1 MPQPEGE
8 IVGYMDAETGKM
20 LPNSSP
26 AGTTPSSPSFPPV
39 ANVNQQKADLL
50 DKIRPEDVV
59 AEMKLDLM
67 GMELVNGKATEV
79 KELKE
84 LALTKLGA
92 WQICNLLKAPS
103 NKNTSISKLDDHEI
117 RARVL
122 SLCRTAQKMMLDHWK
137 EFGIK
142 NSSQLWYVHEIL
154 FTVAFIILK
163 QCEGAGVRKMII
175 GTTSETRNVTSQE
188 KPVRNWGIFSR
199 R

>member
-1 MPQPEGE
+1 MPDE
-8 IVGYMDAETGKM
+8 IVGVMDAETGQM
-20 LPNSSP
+20 LSGSNPAGVKPSSSP
-26 AGTTPSSPSFPPV
+26 LYPPV
-39 ANVNQQKADLL
+39 ANPNQQKADLL
-50 DKIRPEDVV
+50 DKIKPSDVV
-59 AEMKLDLM
+59 NEMKLDLM
-67 GMELVNGKATEV
+67 GMELINGKPTEV
-79 KELKE
+79 EALKE

-117 RARVL
+117 RGRVL

-154 FTVAFIILK
+154 FTVAFIVLK

-175 GTTSETRNVTSQE
+175 GTTTETRMVNQQE
-188 KPVRNWGIFSR
+188 KPVRNWGIFNR